1 MAWISKRDH
10 AAGVTGREDLVS
22 EEVKEE
28 KSFYTYQWV
37 RDGKELFFT

>member
-22 EEVKEE
+22 EEVKEGMMV
-28 KSFYTYQWV
+28 KNCFSLDLIDFN
-37 RDGKELFFT
+37 